1 MKREFL
7 KELGVTDDI
16 AEKIMI
22 EHGKAVS
29 KSLSDAEE
37 LKAENETL
45 KSQIAESEKAVKEF
59 EKSNKDNESLKES
72 LDNLKKE
79 HERIKTESAAQLKA
93 EKVNSAVRLAL
104 SESGT
109 KYADLLDS
117 KFDRTK
123 LAVGDDGSI
132 TGVKEQ
138 IAEMKKQYAELF
150 PDAEKKD
157 PEIKG
162 AVPAD
167 PQKQNTD
174 IPAFGAAGQSG
185 IQLNPIFRR

>member
-7 KELGVTDDI
+7 KELGI
-16 AEKIMI
+16 ADNLADMIMT

-29 KSLSDAEE
+29 KSLADAEDAKKE
-37 LKAENETL
+37 IESLKA
-45 KSQIAESEKAVKEF
+45 QIAESEKAVKEF
-59 EKSNKDNESLKES
+59 EKANKDNESLKES

-79 HERIKTESAAQLKA
+79 HERIKTESAEQLKA

-123 LAVGDDGSI
+123 LVVGDDGKISGI
-132 TGVKEQ
+132 NEQLETLKKSYADLFKAEEVKLSLGGAKP
-138 IAEMKKQYAELF
+138 AEPQRTNPGTEWVTRSN
-150 PDAEKKD
+150 
-157 PEIKG
+157 EIK
-162 AVPAD
+162 
-167 PQKQNTD
+167 
-174 IPAFGAAGQSG
+174 
-185 IQLNPIFRR
+185 LNPIFRG